1 MCRVFV
7 AALVCLV
14 GAAGLVAC
22 GSDSKGPKTLRFY
35 GGTENSGALAQA
47 LKDCSTDK
55 YKISLEILPPGADDQ
70 REQLVRR
77 LAAKDSAIDL
87 INMDVVWTD
96 EFAGAGWVKEW
107 TGKNRAEAS
116 AGVLKGPLQTATVNG
131 KLYGAPYNSNTQ
143 LLWYRKDRVK
153 TPPKTWGDMI
163 VQSKKIGAKGHVLV
177 QGAQYEGLTV
187 WFNSLLESAGGSV
200 LKDADTVSLAP
211 GPTKA
216 ALEAMQQ
223 TTTVGDPSLST
234 QKEDESRLAF
244 QKGDASFM
252 VNYPFIYPSAKAEA
266 PKVFKQIAWAEYP
279 PVKAGES
286 PRPPLGGYN
295 IGVGAY
301 TKSSDDAFKAAL
313 CIRNK
318 KNQKNLNI
326 KAGLPPT
333 LTALYDDPAV
343 KKANPYIGTIKKAL
357 VNPAIRPQSGAYN
370 DISLAIQKTLSP
382 PASIKPDST
391 ADKLRT
397 RVSDALQSKGLL

>member
-1 MCRVFV
+1 MSRVLI
-7 AALVCLV
+7 AALVCLLAAV
-14 GAAGLVAC
+14 GVTAC
-22 GSDSKGPKTLRFY
+22 GSDSGGKKTLRFY

-55 YKISLEILPPGADDQ
+55 YDISLEILPPGADDQ

-107 TGKNRAEAS
+107 TGKNKEEAS
-116 AGVLKGPLQTATVNG
+116 KGVLKGPLETATVNG

-163 VQSKKIGAKGHVLV
+163 KQSKQIGSKGKVLV

-200 LKDADTVSLAP
+200 LENADKVSLQP
-211 GPTKA
+211 GPTEA
-216 ALEAMQQ
+216 ALEAMKQ

-252 VNYPFIYPSAKAEA
+252 VNYPFIYPSAKEEA
-266 PKVFKQIAWAEYP
+266 PEVFKQIGWADYP
-279 PVKAGES
+279 PVKAGQS
-286 PRPPLGGYN
+286 RPPLGGYN

-301 TKSSDDAFKAAL
+301 TKSSDDAFQAAL
-313 CIRNK
+313 CIRNE

-333 LTALYDDPAV
+333 LESLYDDPAV
-343 KKANPYIGTIKKAL
+343 KKANPYIDSIKRAL
-357 VNPAIRPQSGAYN
+357 QDPAIRPESAAYN

-382 PASIKPDST
+382 PSSIDPQST
-391 ADKLRT
+391 SDKLKQ
-397 RVSDALQSKGLL
+397 RVSDALESKGLL

>member
-1 MCRVFV
+1 MI
-7 AALVCLV
+7 CLITTI
-14 GAAGLVAC
+14 GLSAC
-22 GSDSKGPKTLRFY
+22 GGDDNGKKTLRFY

-47 LKDCSTDK
+47 LKDCSTDR
-55 YKISLEILPPGADDQ
+55 YTIELEILPPGADDQ

-107 TGKNRAEAS
+107 TGKNRVQAS
-116 AGVLKGPLQTATVNG
+116 KGVLKGPLETATVDG

-143 LLWYRKDRVK
+143 LLWYRKDRVT

-163 VQSKKIGAKGHVLV
+163 KQAKQIGSKGKILV

-200 LKDADTVSLAP
+200 LENADKVGLQP
-211 GPTKA
+211 VPTKA
-216 ALEAMQQ
+216 ALDAMKQ

-252 VNYPFIYPSAKAEA
+252 VNYPFIYPSAKEEA
-266 PKVFKQIAWAEYP
+266 PEVFKQIAWADYP
-279 PVKAGES
+279 PVKAGEP

-295 IGVGAY
+295 IGVGSY
-301 TKSSDDAFKAAL
+301 TESEQDAFEAAL
-313 CIRNK
+313 CIRNE
-318 KNQKNLNI
+318 KNQKNLNV
-326 KAGLPPT
+326 KSGLPPT
-333 LTALYDDPAV
+333 LETLYDDPDV
-343 KKANPYIGTIKKAL
+343 KQANPYIGTIKSAL
-357 VNPAIRPQSGAYN
+357 ENPGIRPESAAYN

-382 PASIKPDST
+382 PASIDPQATSE
-391 ADKLRT
+391 KLRQ
-397 RVSDALQSKGLL
+397 RVSDALESKGLL